1 MLYWVLLF
9 GFLLSSLKTIP
20 SVFLERKIQYQK
32 IVFVQIIEN
41 TVFYLTVII
50 FAFKGFGLI
59 SFAYGV
65 LFRSIIGVIII
76 YSISFWMPTI
86 GISKLIEKII
96 YYQTLILVP
105 TSILIFYAMPLMI
118 KIIPRYHK
126 WEMAVPFFYLFVFA
140 SLLSSFSTPFINLFN
155 GLGKVKLSFLFM
167 VFWTSLTWI
176 LILPLTFFFGF
187 YGYPLTIFFL
197 SFSFIFVLYKAT
209 KLITFNIIAP
219 VSQSLLSGIVMAL
232 MIFSVH
238 SFIASNEMRFIFAII
253 LGGSTYYFSH
263 LLFFK
268 KNIIKEFFL
277 FI

>member
-1 MLYWVLLF
+1 MALVKDDLVNLF
-9 GFLLSSLKTIP
+9 LGK
-20 SVFLERKIQYQK
+20 
-32 IVFVQIIEN
+32 
-41 TVFYLTVII
+41 
-50 FAFKGFGLI
+50 
-59 SFAYGV
+59 
-65 LFRSIIGVIII
+65 IIGFEGLGYIGWAKKWGEAPLRIIMD
-76 YSISFWMPTI
+76 SISRVMFPLFSRLQSDKLR
-86 GISKLIEKII
+86 ISKLIEKII

-277 FI
+277 FIKT